1 MILFNK
7 VGLAIKLVFTYV
19 YNLIKWIL
27 NNTIGLIFNKSYTNF
42 NDTNTNKESLWYK
55 VRTVILL
62 ILLLTLILSFKLI
75 YDNTFGVLIAY
86 ILKNIG
92 LFINLLSNDNVFGLI
107 LVDYSNRF
115 AGGIGV
121 TLYLSLIGT
130 SIGFI
135 IALFF
140 GFLQTL
146 KINLYD
152 TKLIIFVKNLT
163 RRIIK
168 TYVTIIRGTPMM
180 VQAMILFWGVHSV
193 YKWDFLTAGLVV
205 VTINTAAYLTEV
217 VRGGIESIDKGQL
230 EGAVSLGLSNFEAMI
245 HVIIPQAIKNIMAS
259 IGNEFVINIKDTSVL
274 SVIMVV
280 DLFKVAT
287 DAQNEFLDPF
297 PPFIIAAVIYLVLT
311 STTTL
316 ILRKLE
322 KRLDIPSQE
331 LPSAN

>member
-1 MILFNK
+1 MNIFKK
-7 VGLAIKLVFTYV
+7 VGLVFKLVFTYV
-19 YNLIKWIL
+19 YNLIKWLL
-27 NNTIGLIFNKSYTNF
+27 NNTIGLFFTKTYIKFDDSNI
-42 NDTNTNKESLWYK
+42 NKESLWFK
-55 VRTVILL
+55 IRKVILF
-62 ILLLTLILSFKLI
+62 ILLLILILSFKLI
-75 YDNTFGVLIAY
+75 YDNSFGILITFILNQIGNLI
-86 ILKNIG
+86 
-92 LFINLLSNDNVFGLI
+92 LLIIPNNAFGLI
-107 LVDYSNRF
+107 LVELGERF
-115 AGGIGV
+115 SGGIGV

-135 IALFF
+135 IALLF

-152 TKLIIFVKNLT
+152 SKFKVFIKNITK
-163 RRIIK
+163 RIIK
-168 TYVTIIRGTPMM
+168 LYVTIVRGTPMM
-180 VQAMILFWGVHSV
+180 VQAMILFWGVHSI

-230 EGAVSLGLSNFEAMI
+230 EGALSLGLSNFEAMI
-245 HVIIPQAIKNIMAS
+245 NVIIPQAIKNIMAS

-280 DLFKVAT
+280 DLFKVAK
-287 DAQNEFLDPF
+287 DAQNMYYEPF
-297 PPFIIAAVIYLVLT
+297 VPYIIAAILYLILT
-311 STTTL
+311 STTTA
-316 ILRKLE
+316 ILRRLE